1 MADQVVTIEGSI
13 TPSAEL
19 ARGER
24 RTVLLTDRIKR
35 LAAKGYIVIV
45 GDPQDVTNSTSPA
58 PADHTGVT
66 ANDPSGN
73 SPLPTGDFAPAATAA
88 SSSVADLSGD
98 VPQHPD
104 ETAQPEKTG
113 RQAGPAA
120 TDEIET
126 AEKPTG

>member
-45 GDPQDVTNSTSPA
+45 GDPQDVTNSTSLAAETAPEPASAPA
-58 PADHTGVT
+58 PAPIETGK
-66 ANDPSGN
+66 
-73 SPLPTGDFAPAATAA
+73 LYPTP
-88 SSSVADLSGD
+88 DLSAD